1 MFELNDVLVY
11 GNNGICR
18 IADIRKERFTA
29 TKEEMY
35 YILSPV
41 FGKQSKL
48 YVPMQNIKLV
58 EKLRPVMYKDDLTSM
73 LSAAKQV
80 NVKWNS
86 DDRIRDEEFHSTV
99 AKGLSTELLVLIK
112 NILFHKIELKDKIKK
127 LHASDERMLAL
138 SEKIAGEEF
147 AYVMGMDVSEAV
159 AFLENEL
166 TAA

>member
-11 GNNGICR
+11 GNNGVCR

-29 TKEEMY
+29 AKEEMY

-41 FGKQSKL
+41 FGSQSKL
-48 YVPMQNIKLV
+48 YVPMKNIQLV
-58 EKLRPVMYKDDLTSM
+58 EKLRPVMYKDALTSM

-99 AKGLSTELLVLIK
+99 AKGLNTELLVLIK

-127 LHASDERMLAL
+127 LHASDERMLTL

-159 AFLENEL
+159 AFLEKEL

>member
-11 GNNGICR
+11 GNNGVCR

-29 TKEEMY
+29 AKEEMY

-99 AKGLSTELLVLIK
+99 ANGLSTELLVLIK